1 MSLVQAVI
9 ERLRSIPGVRSVQG
23 ALELAAALKAQAV
36 ATPALFVVPLR
47 DSPRH
52 DEEFTG
58 QVMQQ
63 VQTTL
68 GVVLV
73 LDNKR
78 DGTGAA
84 AVGDLEPLRN
94 AVRKKLMGW
103 APEGAEAPFTAG
115 SGQLIDMDG
124 GRVWWGDDYLIEQY
138 WSSDE

>member
-1 MSLVQAVI
+1 M
-9 ERLRSIPGVRSVQG
+9 
-23 ALELAAALKAQAV
+23 
-36 ATPALFVVPLR
+36 
-47 DSPRH
+47 
-52 DEEFTG
+52 
-58 QVMQQ
+58 
-63 VQTTL
+63 

-78 DGTGAA
+78 DATGAA
-84 AVGDLEPLRN
+84 AAGDLEPLRH

-103 APEGAEAPFTAG
+103 TPEGAEAPFTAG